1 MLMMCYDARLFSCSE
16 ALVTKSRSYRRR
28 FRRRRVIERLAV
40 ASQLQALN
48 ELAGPPAPAPTPV
61 LEGMDLS
68 DNENP
73 PPTSARVDQASV
85 TTPAAS
91 SPPALVVASQA
102 TCSSQASQTVP
113 AVIQH
118 SSLGPLFASCWVRF
132 RIDFLPPHHLQEAHM
147 LQHVPPPL
155 SRCSSVVLF
164 RQEQHPLSNFF
175 PFNFVYQGRLFSS
188 AEHAYQFTKAVFL
201 GEHELAAV
209 IQSAKTAAKAKQF
222 AASLTK
228 HPRYPEWFTVRIPVM
243 CLILEHKFC
252 SCPSF
257 FTMLQEQPTPYLVE
271 NTSHPYWAA
280 GRVISNTL
288 ALDDVDDLP
297 GQNVLGRLLMRLADH
312 HTLLA
317 FEFQDKYRLPASPV
331 SNQF

>member
-1 MLMMCYDARLFSCSE
+1 MMR
-16 ALVTKSRSYRRR
+16 
-28 FRRRRVIERLAV
+28 
-40 ASQLQALN
+40 QPQ
-48 ELAGPPAPAPTPV
+48 PV
-61 LEGMDLS
+61 S
-68 DNENP
+68 
-73 PPTSARVDQASV
+73 TSPDQASV
-85 TTPAAS
+85 TVSDVLPSPTPVEAPPTLVTRNHQISQTTPA
-91 SPPALVVASQA
+91 VF
-102 TCSSQASQTVP
+102 
-113 AVIQH
+113 QH
-118 SSLGPLFASCWVRF
+118 SSLGPLFASCWVRS
-132 RIDFLPPHHLQEAHM
+132 RIDFLPPSYLQEAHM

-228 HPRYPEWFTVRIPVM
+228 HSRYSEWFAVRLPIM

-257 FTMLQEQPTPYLVE
+257 FDALQDQPTPYLVE

-280 GRVISNTL
+280 GRVTNGTL
-288 ALDDVDDLP
+288 ALDDVDSLP

-317 FEFQDKYRLPASPV
+317 INFQDKYRLPASPL
-331 SNQF
+331 SSQF